1 MSRRLCGPAVA
12 ALLLFTGPA
21 AGASN
26 FGRPVLDVPFVTT
39 PQEVVAAMLKLAA
52 VRPDDVIY
60 DLGSGDGRIVIA
72 AVRDFGVRHGVGVDL
87 DPHRVAEA
95 RTAAVKAGVA
105 DRARFVQ
112 GDVFKFDFSP
122 ASVVTMYLSPRIN
135 RELLPRL
142 LAELKPG
149 TRIVS
154 HSFLLGD
161 WEPEQTV
168 RVEEDHEIYRWV
180 VPAQFGGHWEWTVG
194 AERYAMDLVQSFQK
208 ISGTLRIADRV
219 APIVGGTVN
228 GDRLRFSAG
237 PGDKPVK
244 FDGRLA
250 NGVITATLAGTATTR
265 IVATRAP

>member
-1 MSRRLCGPAVA
+1 MRRCLYGLAVA
-12 ALLLFTGPA
+12 ALFFVTGPA

-39 PQEVVAAMLKLAA
+39 PDEVVTAMLKLAA

-72 AVRDFGVRHGVGVDL
+72 AVHDFGVRHGVGVDL
-87 DPHRVAEA
+87 DPHRVTEA
-95 RTAAVKAGVA
+95 RAAAAKAGVA

-142 LAELKPG
+142 LAELKQG

-161 WEPEQTV
+161 WEPDDTV
-168 RVEEDHEIYRWV
+168 KVEEGHEIYRWV
-180 VPAQFGGHWEWTVG
+180 VPAQFGGSWQWTVG
-194 AERYAMDLVQSFQK
+194 AGRYTVALRQSFQK
-208 ISGTLRIADRV
+208 IGGTLHLGDRA
-219 APIVGGTVN
+219 APITDGVVT
-228 GDRLRFSAG
+228 GDRLQFSAKL
-237 PGDKPVK
+237 GDKPVR
-244 FDGRLA
+244 FDGRLD
-250 NGVITATLAGTATTR
+250 GGSITATLGGAVTAR
-265 IVATRAP
+265 IVATHAP